1 MVCNAIPLTQVKS
14 QVCDDLVGDTRNFL
28 MENLVTNKLIFYPM
42 KPGHC
47 QKCVSLIWKVF
58 NFLKV

>member
-42 KPGHC
+42 KLGHC
-47 QKCVSLIWKVF
+47 QKCVSLI
-58 NFLKV
+58 

>member
-1 MVCNAIPLTQVKS
+1 MVRSAIPLTQVKS
-14 QVCDDLVGDTRNFL
+14 QVFDDLVSDTRNLL
-28 MENLVTNKLIFYPM
+28 MENLIFYPM

-47 QKCVSLIWKVF
+47 QKCVLLIWKVF

>member
-1 MVCNAIPLTQVKS
+1 MVRSAIPLTQVKS
-14 QVCDDLVGDTRNFL
+14 QVFDDLVSDTRNFL
-28 MENLVTNKLIFYPM
+28 MENLIFYPM

-47 QKCVSLIWKVF
+47 QKCVSLILKVF